1 METTPTKLKET
12 MGSKK
17 KSSSENSGVT
27 KRTQRQKPQKAGKLP
42 FSVEVLSAFEDLINS
57 YSEET
62 NHVAI
67 FVHDTPDPDAL
78 SSAFG
83 LAYLLKQWGFNCE
96 IFYDGYISHPQNK
109 AMMNSFEFSL
119 KKIEHFQ
126 EEEYNLKAIV
136 DTSNTGKKNLRNVN
150 FTPDIIIDHH
160 NDLPDPE
167 SPIILKAKVGS
178 TATLIT
184 LLLDYYDIFS
194 DEVEPTPEEIEVAT
208 ALMIGL
214 KTDTKDFTMNVSD
227 YDKEAF
233 PILIKRQDN
242 QKVRN
247 ITNYP
252 IPEDLFKAKS
262 FAFYNGNY
270 HRNGSMVVA
279 GTGFIKEEHKDFNAI
294 IADELIRGEGIEK
307 VIVIGIIDYKAIVAS
322 VRTTQITT
330 DTKEFCHR
338 VFGEDVSGGKKGEG
352 GAYIELSED
361 YKELLFLA
369 DDDSKQAIWDTI
381 LKKYIDKVEN
391 EHTKS

>member
-1 METTPTKLKET
+1 METPTKLREA
-12 MGSKK
+12 MSSKK
-17 KSSSENSGVT
+17 KIISESSSET

-42 FSVEVLSAFEDLINS
+42 FSVEVLTAFENLINS
-57 YSEET
+57 LSEET

-78 SSAFG
+78 SSAYG
-83 LAYLLKQWGFNCE
+83 MSYLLKQWGFNCD

-119 KKIEHFQ
+119 QKVDHF
-126 EEEYNLKAIV
+126 EEENYNLKIIV
-136 DTSNTGKKNLRNVN
+136 DTSSTGKKNLRNVN

-160 NDLPDPE
+160 SDQADPDC
-167 SPIILKAKVGS
+167 PIILKSKVGS

-184 LLLDYYDIFS
+184 LLLDYYDLFS
-194 DEVEPTPEEIEVAT
+194 DEDDPAQEEIDVAT

-252 IPEDLFKAKS
+252 IPEELFRAKA
-262 FAFYNGNY
+262 FAYYNGNNY
-270 HRNGSMVVA
+270 RNGSIVVA

-352 GAYIELSED
+352 GAYIELSAD
-361 YKELLFLA
+361 YKELLQLA
-369 DDDSKQAIWDTI
+369 DEKSKQSIWNTI
-381 LKKYIDKVEN
+381 LKKYIDRVEN